1 MESYTNF
8 RMEEM
13 VRSLEPLMKRRD
25 LIGYAAARNMRLLLT
40 ELTEFETMKD
50 ALIEQYGTDHT
61 DEDGKPTGRKQIT
74 PDNPMFA
81 EFIDE
86 LNKIGCVEH
95 APNLMKVVDDDVIG
109 ALSGQEIFDA
119 SWMIDS
125 GVPHEH

>member
-25 LIGYAAARNMRLLLT
+25 LIGYAAARNMRILLSD
-40 ELTEFETMKD
+40 LTEFEKMKD
-50 ALIEQYGTDHT
+50 DLIEQYGTDHVG
-61 DEDGKPTGRKQIT
+61 EDGKPTGRKQVT
-74 PDNPMFA
+74 PDNPKFA
-81 EFIDE
+81 EFIAK
-86 LNKIGCVEH
+86 LNEIGYIEHKPNIMKI
-95 APNLMKVVDDDVIG
+95 VDDDVIG
-109 ALSGQEIFDA
+109 SLSGQEIFDA